1 MKKSVFSI
9 VGALFFSGVMG
20 VPLAWSADMPSIPG
34 ANEIYDKAT
43 GHSGSKTDDR
53 NGDKKHLVDIN
64 SASAKDLGE
73 LKGVDE
79 DVAKKIVKNRPYARK
94 DELVSKKIIK
104 QKDYD
109 KIKDQIVASHGTGTL
124 SEAAESGKKKK

>member
-1 MKKSVFSI
+1 MKKSVYAI

-20 VPLAWSADMPSIPG
+20 ASLARAADMPSIPG

-43 GHSGSKTDDR
+43 GHSGSNTSDK
-53 NGDKKHLVDIN
+53 NGNKKHLVDIN
-64 SASAKDLGE
+64 SASEKE
-73 LKGVDE
+73 LNELPGIEHE
-79 DVAKKIVKNRPYARK
+79 DVRKIVKNRPYTRK
-94 DELVSKKIIK
+94 DELVSKKVLK

-109 KIKDQIVASHGTGTL
+109 KIKDQIVASGSGHI